1 MNKTILKS
9 LWSDEESEM
18 TIDPSTFMGPNFV
31 QAGASDSDTEVDE
44 ISDIESIPS
53 IKAEKEVVEKTINKK
68 LGAGMAD
75 VLFTLGDD
83 DLDALNDDCKSLRYC
98 NCIRT

>member
-1 MNKTILKS
+1 
-9 LWSDEESEM
+9 M
-18 TIDPSTFMGPNFV
+18 TIDPSPFVGPNFV

-53 IKAEKEVVEKTINKK
+53 IKKAVVEKTVNKK
-68 LGAGMAD
+68 LGAGLAD
-75 VLFTLGDD
+75 VLFSLGDD

-98 NCIRT
+98 NCTRT